1 MKVRSVL
8 LSLGIHTTLKGFH
21 YLLYALELCM
31 QNEEY
36 LLLVYKW
43 LCLDVATHFHTKPN
57 NVEHCIRT
65 AIAHCW
71 SKGNRRLLM
80 QIAGYHMEKPPSTG
94 EFIDILYSHFRS
106 QEEKG
111 A

>member
-1 MKVRSVL
+1 MARSLL

-21 YLLYALELCM
+21 YLLYALHLCM
-31 QNEEY
+31 QNEDY

-43 LCLDVATHFHTKPN
+43 LCKDVAIHFNTTQS

-71 SKGNRRLLM
+71 FKGNRKLLI
-80 QIAGYHMEKPPSTG
+80 QIAGYNIEKPPSNG
-94 EFIDILYSHFRS
+94 EFIDILYSFLKS

-111 A
+111 